1 MSNDVYR
8 TSILLQESLKRYLE
22 QHPDAADGLE
32 GIRRWW
38 LTEELRA
45 TPIET
50 LRQELALLVA
60 SGEIRLSIL
69 PDGTELYARA
79 TLSS

>member
-1 MSNDVYR
+1 MSNDVDR

-50 LRQELALLVA
+50 LRQELALLAA
-60 SGEIRLSIL
+60 SGEIRVSIL
-69 PDGTELYARA
+69 PDGTKLYARA